1 MVLLR
6 FREVG
11 RKFHCYVRFLT
22 VTVNLLKNLMFTVLD
37 NPPSRPSYKY
47 FGFIIQ
53 SVLRSVV
60 HVEQAKWPA

>member
-47 FGFIIQ
+47 FGFHYPVRFEI
-53 SVLRSVV
+53 SGPRRAS
-60 HVEQAKWPA
+60 